1 MLLEVEVLGTSTL
14 FQLANRQQVLI
25 QTLDAVFLDQKSNCA
40 LIFASRAAMID
51 AGFKYVG
58 P

>member
-1 MLLEVEVLGTSTL
+1 MTLRPAHEAIRRRALRDPVEILNPS
-14 FQLANRQQVLI
+14 
-25 QTLDAVFLDQKSNCA
+25 TLDAVFPHQKSNCA

>member
-1 MLLEVEVLGTSTL
+1 MPTLVAKVRRHEGGAMRGETCAGLLH
-14 FQLANRQQVLI
+14 
-25 QTLDAVFLDQKSNCA
+25 QKSNCA
-40 LIFASRAAMID
+40 LILSSRAAMID